1 MGFLSFPRRGDS
13 VVFAGL
19 EQAQNLAGKDIRR
32 PISDPFS
39 RCRVCGKLSQIVK
52 AIRRKRESQ
61 MSIRERAAVGARGYK
76 LRQKP
81 GNGWLSLPRTE
92 YVKIRNQNNE
102 KRIGL
107 TLLSKKPAFAA
118 IHPAMKLVVAD

>member
-1 MGFLSFPRRGDS
+1 MHGTFLSFPRRGDS

-61 MSIRERAAVGARGYK
+61 MLIRERAAVGARGDNADE
-76 LRQKP
+76 LRQKARE
-81 GNGWLSLPRTE
+81 WLAKSAVNR
-92 YVKIRNQNNE
+92 IRE
-102 KRIGL
+102 DPD
-107 TLLSKKPAFAA
+107 SE
-118 IHPAMKLVVAD
+118 

>member
-1 MGFLSFPRRGDS
+1 MHGTFLSFPRPGDS

-52 AIRRKRESQ
+52 GIRCKRESE
-61 MSIRERAAVGARGYK
+61 MSIRERAAVGARDYSADE
-76 LRQKP
+76 LRQKNP
-81 GNGWLSLPRTE
+81 GIAG
-92 YVKIRNQNNE
+92 
-102 KRIGL
+102 
-107 TLLSKKPAFAA
+107 
-118 IHPAMKLVVAD
+118 

>member
-1 MGFLSFPRRGDS
+1 MHGTFLSFPRRGDS

-52 AIRRKRESQ
+52 AIRRNRIAGVNSQ
-61 MSIRERAAVGARGYK
+61 KGRGRRPRLQQLLETQHRLTAFMVAMCSSTK
-76 LRQKP
+76 
-81 GNGWLSLPRTE
+81 SLDIFDVLE
-92 YVKIRNQNNE
+92 
-102 KRIGL
+102 
-107 TLLSKKPAFAA
+107 
-118 IHPAMKLVVAD
+118 

>member
-1 MGFLSFPRRGDS
+1 MHGTFLSFPRGGDS

-32 PISDPFS
+32 HISDPFS

-61 MSIRERAAVGARGYK
+61 MSIRGRAAVGVRGYNAAE
-76 LRQKP
+76 LRQKARE
-81 GNGWLSLPRTE
+81 WLAKSAVNR
-92 YVKIRNQNNE
+92 IRE
-102 KRIGL
+102 DPE
-107 TLLSKKPAFAA
+107 SE
-118 IHPAMKLVVAD
+118 

>member
-1 MGFLSFPRRGDS
+1 MHEIFPSFPRRGDP

-52 AIRRKRESQ
+52 AIWRKRESA
-61 MSIRERAAVGARGYK
+61 MPIREGAAVGA
-76 LRQKP
+76 
-81 GNGWLSLPRTE
+81 PRLQ
-92 YVKIRNQNNE
+92 R
-102 KRIGL
+102 R
-107 TLLSKKPAFAA
+107 
-118 IHPAMKLVVAD
+118 

>member
-1 MGFLSFPRRGDS
+1 MHGTFLPFPRRGDS

-52 AIRRKRESQ
+52 AIRCKRESQ
-61 MSIRERAAVGARGYK
+61 MSIRERAAVGARGYNADE
-76 LRQKP
+76 LRQK
-81 GNGWLSLPRTE
+81 GREWLAKSAVNR
-92 YVKIRNQNNE
+92 IRE
-102 KRIGL
+102 DPE
-107 TLLSKKPAFAA
+107 SE
-118 IHPAMKLVVAD
+118 

>member
-1 MGFLSFPRRGDS
+1 MHGTFLSFPRRGDS

-52 AIRRKRESQ
+52 AIRRKHESQ
-61 MSIRERAAVGARGYK
+61 MSIRERAVAWTCCASEMERGVRTNRSVAFN
-76 LRQKP
+76 LRWR
-81 GNGWLSLPRTE
+81 G
-92 YVKIRNQNNE
+92 
-102 KRIGL
+102 
-107 TLLSKKPAFAA
+107 
-118 IHPAMKLVVAD
+118 

>member
-1 MGFLSFPRRGDS
+1 MHGTFLSFPRRGDS

-52 AIRRKRESQ
+52 AIWRKRIADVNSRRAVALDLLCQRDGKRCPYES
-61 MSIRERAAVGARGYK
+61 
-76 LRQKP
+76 
-81 GNGWLSLPRTE
+81 
-92 YVKIRNQNNE
+92 
-102 KRIGL
+102 
-107 TLLSKKPAFAA
+107 
-118 IHPAMKLVVAD
+118 

>member
-1 MGFLSFPRRGDS
+1 MHGTFLSFPRRGDS

-52 AIRRKRESQ
+52 AIRRKRIAFSADFKGRVRREQRHRRTLRIHALGMDSQ
-61 MSIRERAAVGARGYK
+61 PA
-76 LRQKP
+76 L
-81 GNGWLSLPRTE
+81 LSLSAMISQYFTRRAKE
-92 YVKIRNQNNE
+92 ILR
-102 KRIGL
+102 KRE
-107 TLLSKKPAFAA
+107 
-118 IHPAMKLVVAD
+118 